1 MIKKAIIVP
10 LLLGGVMIVLG
21 GTIAGISAAAAG
33 GFAALSTAE
42 PYSARVIEVPAA
54 DLNINVDEENN
65 KIVINTSET
74 ALTVSIT
81 VYENNHETYVRALMK
96 TTLLSSIITMV
107 PWIKRIFYVPTS
119 LRTMTITIPK
129 NYAASLHINNTKRRD
144 RCRRIPCKANWRS
157 RPRTV

>member
-10 LLLGGVMIVLG
+10 LLIGGVMIVLG

-54 DLNINVDEENN
+54 HLNINVEEENN

-81 VYENNHETYVRALMK
+81 VYENNHETYVSSVDENDF
-96 TTLLSSIITMV
+96 TLSSIITMF
-107 PWIKRIFYVPTS
+107 RGLS
-119 LRTMTITIPK
+119 
-129 NYAASLHINNTKRRD
+129 ASSTF
-144 RCRRIPCKANWRS
+144 
-157 RPRTV
+157 RPACAR